1 MEAVEV
7 CENCRKMFPESKID
21 SHFSYCRRNIRRC
34 ELCSEMVDINHLDEH
49 MEEAHSKE
57 ECQWC
62 KLELDSKHTE
72 SHRKTCTSRPI
83 VCAYC
88 EQSVPSKTFDNH
100 QLECGAR
107 TKRCL
112 TCSKDILM
120 RNFDMHEA
128 TCLEPPTLPPPATV
142 RAYAD
147 YNDYLRKNRERL
159 QLEQKEELK
168 PMAIERVRIS
178 AANQA
183 SRRPGE
189 PSGVKHEIKELGSR
203 VVHIS

>member
-1 MEAVEV
+1 
-7 CENCRKMFPESKID
+7 
-21 SHFSYCRRNIRRC
+21 
-34 ELCSEMVDINHLDEH
+34 
-49 MEEAHSKE
+49 
-57 ECQWC
+57 
-62 KLELDSKHTE
+62 
-72 SHRKTCTSRPI
+72 
-83 VCAYC
+83 
-88 EQSVPSKTFDNH
+88 
-100 QLECGAR
+100 
-107 TKRCL
+107 
-112 TCSKDILM
+112 M
-120 RNFDMHEA
+120 RDFDMHEA